1 MNIIPAEKIIK
12 ENLGSDPTKDIFPIT
27 ILKYLLNRDL
37 ILSFFEKVGQI
48 EFDKIPSKILLD
60 EKECPACI
68 NNKNNGMNLLCRK
81 HTSIQRVLNTDKVC
95 YDIDTQTFLYMNEI
109 FKMVDDKLCIIYCPH
124 PKLIQ
129 QNPADPKEKL
139 QLTSHKIKK
148 ISTIVTKL
156 PSVVQFSDKVY
167 AQFSSNELLK
177 MWIKC
182 WFNDDFSL
190 ITVPDENIQFC
201 LVPNK

>member
-60 EKECPACI
+60 EKECPSCI

-81 HTSIQRVLNTDKVC
+81 HTSIQRILNTDKVC

-129 QNPADPKEKL
+129 QNPTDSKL

-182 WFNDDFSL
+182 WFNEEFSL
-190 ITVPDENIQFC
+190 VTVPDENIQFC
-201 LVPNK
+201 LITNK

>member
-27 ILKYLLNRDL
+27 ILKYLLNRGI
-37 ILSFFEKVGQI
+37 ILSFFDKVDQI

-68 NNKNNGMNLLCRK
+68 SNKNNRIDLLCRK
-81 HTSIQRVLNTDKVC
+81 HTSIQRILNTDRVC

-109 FKMVDDKLCIIYCPH
+109 FKMVDDKLCIIYSPH

-129 QNPADPKEKL
+129 QNPTDSKL

-148 ISTIVTKL
+148 ISMIVTKL
-156 PSVVQFSDKVY
+156 PSVVKFSDKVY
-167 AQFSSNELLK
+167 SQFSSNDLLK
-177 MWIKC
+177 LWIKC

-190 ITVPDENIQFC
+190 ITIPDENIQFC

>member
-27 ILKYLLNRDL
+27 ILKYLLNRGI
-37 ILSFFEKVGQI
+37 ILSFFDKVGQI

-60 EKECPACI
+60 ENECPACI
-68 NNKNNGMNLLCRK
+68 SNKNNGVNLLCRK
-81 HTSIQRVLNTDKVC
+81 HTSIQRVLSTDKVC
-95 YDIDTQTFLYMNEI
+95 YDVDTQTFLYMNEI

-129 QNPADPKEKL
+129 QNPTDSKL

-148 ISTIVTKL
+148 ISMIVTKL
-156 PSVVQFSDKVY
+156 PSIVQFSDKVY

-182 WFNDDFSL
+182 WFNEEFSL
-190 ITVPDENIQFC
+190 VTVPDENTQFC
-201 LVPNK
+201 LVTNK